1 MTRELVAPPKAP
13 TTRPA
18 VAAGPQTRPRGK
30 ASVIV
35 QRAAVIGIVVVLFI
49 AILLPLVRLLTT
61 GFAPNGEFTFD
72 VVTDVFGAR
81 WFPDALRN
89 TLIVVGC
96 SAASA
101 VVIAALLAWAN
112 ERTDAAIG
120 WFGQILPLIPLV
132 VPGMVLATGW
142 LMLGAPRVGLLQ
154 RPLEQLPWLDAFI
167 PDLHSMPGLIFVLT
181 LTLVPFPFLVI
192 QNALRNVDPA
202 LEEASVMAGA
212 GVWRTVWR
220 VSLPSV
226 KHAILGG
233 ALLAVIV
240 GIAEYSVPLIIGTPA
255 RLDIL
260 SVHTVRFV
268 TASYPAQLGEGSVM
282 GLFMLLVTGSL
293 WFVYFKV
300 SKGGRFS
307 QLGGKASKAS
317 LMKLGWAKWPVRA
330 VMVIFFLCSAALP
343 LFALLLVAL
352 QPYWTPVID
361 ITQLGFGNFQQV
373 LQSDN
378 LGGAIANSALYATI
392 GATIAVV
399 VVGMLTTSVS
409 IRRSRFAEVGLGV
422 MKVPAAI
429 SSVVLAIGFV
439 MAFYG
444 APFHLGGT
452 MVLLIGA
459 YVINY
464 LPYASIL
471 AESAVAQV
479 RKDLVES
486 SNVAGASEWRTRMRI
501 VVPLALPGFIGA
513 FALLF
518 AMMAGEATMSRVL
531 AQPGTQVAGFAI
543 LQTYEVGSFSQLAVM
558 GALIAGL
565 ILVVVASLLGV
576 SRLLRRRW

>member
-1 MTRELVAPPKAP
+1 MIRTLSVPLQRVLVVGVV
-13 TTRPA
+13 A
-18 VAAGPQTRPRGK
+18 VL
-30 ASVIV
+30 I
-35 QRAAVIGIVVVLFI
+35 I
-49 AILLPLVRLLTT
+49 AIFLPFVRLLTT
-61 GFAPNGEFTFD
+61 GFAPEGVFAMD
-72 VVTDVFGAR
+72 AVRDVFGAR
-81 WFPDALRN
+81 WFPDALKN
-89 TLIVVGC
+89 TVIVVGC
-96 SAASA
+96 SAGAA
-101 VVIAALLAWAN
+101 VAIAALLAWAN
-112 ERTDAAIG
+112 ERTDAAMG
-120 WFGQILPLIPLV
+120 WFGLILPLIPLV

-154 RPLEQLPWLDAFI
+154 RQLEQFPFLDAI
-167 PDLHSMPGLIFVLT
+167 VPDLHSTAGLIFVMT
-181 LTLVPFPFLVI
+181 LTLVPFPFLI
-192 QNALRNVDPA
+192 LQNALRNVDPA
-202 LEEASVMAGA
+202 LEEASITSGA
-212 GVWRTVWR
+212 GIRRTLWR

-226 KHAILGG
+226 KHAMLGG

-293 WFVYFKV
+293 WLVYFKV

-307 QLGGKASKAS
+307 QIGGKASKAS
-317 LMKLGWAKWPVRA
+317 LMKLGWAKWVVRA
-330 VMVIFFLCSAALP
+330 IMVAFFLCSALLP
-343 LFALLLVAL
+343 LCALLLVAL
-352 QPYWTPVID
+352 QPYWTPDVNLAS
-361 ITQLGFGNFQQV
+361 LGFANFEQV
-373 LQSDN
+373 LRSEN

-392 GATIAVV
+392 GATIAVL
-399 VVGMLTTSVS
+399 VVGLLTTSVS
-409 IRRSRFAEVGLGV
+409 IRRSRIAEFGLGV

-444 APFHLGGT
+444 SPFFLGGT

-479 RKDLVES
+479 RRDLIES
-486 SNVAGASEWRTRMRI
+486 SSVAGASEWRTRIRI
-501 VVPLALPGFIGA
+501 VAPLALPGFIAA

-558 GALIAGL
+558 GTLIAGL
-565 ILVVVASLLGV
+565 ILLVVASLLGV